1 MQNLNYNFTGISDV
15 FDRLMMNMAGAA
27 EIPETRFFGRS
38 PQGMNSTGEADLQH
52 YYDMIAQQQERMLRP
67 ALEKLLPIL
76 ALSALGYVPEDLRIN
91 FNPVR
96 TLSAEKQMEF
106 AERHTELVLKA
117 LEKGALTRDEARAEL
132 KAQSEKTDVFA
143 KLA

>member
-1 MQNLNYNFTGISDV
+1 MLTISESKTIMYNS
-15 FDRLMMNMAGAA
+15 
-27 EIPETRFFGRS
+27 
-38 PQGMNSTGEADLQH
+38 
-52 YYDMIAQQQERMLRP
+52 
-67 ALEKLLPIL
+67 
-76 ALSALGYVPEDLRIN
+76 
-91 FNPVR
+91 
-96 TLSAEKQMEF
+96 QMEF